1 LLREYV
7 YVLHTAYKMVQPQ
20 IEQRVL
26 ASLPVPLV
34 RPEVRRDIIERSR
47 ALVHACSDSGPV
59 VEWNKQITA
68 LYEEQERDIC
78 ALYASVLAGALLT
91 KES

>member
-1 LLREYV
+1 
-7 YVLHTAYKMVQPQ
+7 LHTAYKMVQPQ
-20 IEQRVL
+20 IEQRNL

-34 RPEVRRDIIERSR
+34 KLEEQQKII
-47 ALVHACSDSGPV
+47 AQAKILMHACSDSGSV
-59 VEWNKQITA
+59 VEWSEHISA

-78 ALYASVLAGALLT
+78 ALYDSVLAGALLT